1 MDDNSGVALPSK
13 RRRLSVKTAHVGI
26 RILDVFEEFAIDY
39 NLNAH
44 ILIWYGQKYI
54 VHWKVNWF
62 ISYLDKRYQT
72 CKVNNVWSS
81 RKLIER
87 GVSQGSNLGH
97 PQFLLYV
104 NDLPNCLDQAEFSV
118 FTDDIN
124 VSTATES
131 VEKLE
136 TLLNFKLDNIYRWLV
151 ANRLTLNVSKTEYMI
166 IGSRHN
172 LDNINKDPAI
182 KVGSDL

>member
-1 MDDNSGVALPSK
+1 M
-13 RRRLSVKTAHVGI
+13 
-26 RILDVFEEFAIDY
+26 FA
-39 NLNAH
+39 
-44 ILIWYGQKYI
+44 
-54 VHWKVNWF
+54 
-62 ISYLDKRYQT
+62 
-72 CKVNNVWSS
+72 
-81 RKLIER
+81 
-87 GVSQGSNLGH
+87 
-97 PQFLLYV
+97 
-104 NDLPNCLDQAEFSV
+104 
-118 FTDDIN
+118 DDIN